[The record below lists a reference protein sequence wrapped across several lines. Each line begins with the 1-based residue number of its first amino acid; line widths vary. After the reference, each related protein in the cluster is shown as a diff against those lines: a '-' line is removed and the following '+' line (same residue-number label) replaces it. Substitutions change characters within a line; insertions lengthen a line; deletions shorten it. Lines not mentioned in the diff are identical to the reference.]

1 MKLTEYQQKM
11 NRIKLGGFVEHKN
24 MAFSMGATMILCLI
38 FMLASYDFIEGKV
51 NTIMLTV
58 ACLYLIMS
66 LYMYAVLQKIK
77 KDIVTKGT
85 ISNGTRRLGWPMTL
99 FVLTGNFFGTIGGM
113 YLLSKK
119 KCIEYQLSVYM
130 VANLLMVMLVST
142 INIFKPAI
150 PYYFD
155 LGMGLLAVVLV
166 FYIFVAVMLSKHA
179 DEHNIDPRLKKL
191 LIPLALSVVTGNL
204 FALILV
210 ITMYKRLYQKNKE
223 ISIEWIDIMRRLFR
237 NYMSV
242 IGMFIV
248 IFLVS
253 ISICSYLTF
262 DYAVSVENNYS
273 ALFQPPSLAYPF
285 GTDNFGR
292 CIFSRIVFG
301 ARISLSVGMAA
312 IVIPLLVG
320 GTLGLSLIHI

>member
-119 KCIEYQLSVYM
+119 KCIE
-130 VANLLMVMLVST
+130 
-142 INIFKPAI
+142 
-150 PYYFD
+150 
-155 LGMGLLAVVLV
+155 
-166 FYIFVAVMLSKHA
+166 
-179 DEHNIDPRLKKL
+179 
-191 LIPLALSVVTGNL
+191 
-204 FALILV
+204 
-210 ITMYKRLYQKNKE
+210 
-223 ISIEWIDIMRRLFR
+223 
-237 NYMSV
+237 
-242 IGMFIV
+242 
-248 IFLVS
+248 
-253 ISICSYLTF
+253 
-262 DYAVSVENNYS
+262 
-273 ALFQPPSLAYPF
+273 
-285 GTDNFGR
+285 
-292 CIFSRIVFG
+292 
-301 ARISLSVGMAA
+301 
-312 IVIPLLVG
+312 
-320 GTLGLSLIHI
+320 